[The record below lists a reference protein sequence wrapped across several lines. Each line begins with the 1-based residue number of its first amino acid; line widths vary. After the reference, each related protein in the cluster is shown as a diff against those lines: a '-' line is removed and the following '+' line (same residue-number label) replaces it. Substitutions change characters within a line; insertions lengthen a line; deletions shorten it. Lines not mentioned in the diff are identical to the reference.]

1 MLKKDKSLADLPQI
15 QNKSYI
21 FAHNSQQQFFNKSKR
36 SMEIKLSLGE
46 KILSMVNSGLGILV
60 VLLTNLF
67 KPELF
72 DYALIFAIILI
83 GITIIGLAIKIAT
96 QSKKLH
102 AQEEMIQNLEE
113 NQRIIEQ
120 DLAKKD
126 ERIAL
131 LERLMNVPFFKKW
144 NLLYTFMWR
153 NAISFLNNP
162 VNIFEIHVTRI
173 LVGTG
178 KLKDN
183 NVSYIFSGE
192 SIGRVKS
199 FKFCIAGAGN
209 IPLEKIHFHVIDLT
223 HNQELEYSVLKNT
236 QDSNI
241 KYVEIH
247 FREALLSGDVFNF
260 ELKWQWPKTAFYKSD
275 YFSIPNIYS
284 KGTKRIILDLYPTN
298 DMKLNSVETF
308 KFGLYDSEPQQV
320 DYIYMNKDG
329 FYRSIIDNPEKD
341 ADYITYYE

>member
-1 MLKKDKSLADLPQI
+1 
-15 QNKSYI
+15 
-21 FAHNSQQQFFNKSKR
+21 
-36 SMEIKLSLGE
+36 MEIKLSLGE

-60 VLLTNLF
+60 VVLTNLF

-72 DYALIFAIILI
+72 SYALIFAIILI
-83 GITIIGLAIKIAT
+83 GLTIIGLAVKIAS

-102 AQEEMIQNLEE
+102 AQEEMIQNLED
-113 NQRIIEQ
+113 NQRIIEL
-120 DLAKKD
+120 DLAKKE

-162 VNIFEIHVTRI
+162 VNLFEIHVTRR

-183 NVSYIFSGE
+183 NISYIFSGE
-192 SIGRVKS
+192 SVEKTKS

-209 IPLEKIHFHVIDLT
+209 VPLERIQFHVMDLT
-223 HNQELEYSVLKNT
+223 HHQELEYSILKNS

-247 FREALLSGDVFNF
+247 FREFLLSGDVFHI
-260 ELKWQWPKTAFYKSD
+260 ELNWQWPKTAFAKSD

-284 KGTKRIILDLYPTN
+284 KITKRIVLDLYPTA
-298 DMKLNSVETF
+298 DMRLTSVETY
-308 KFGLYDSEPQQV
+308 KFGIFDSEPQQV
-320 DYIYMNKDG
+320 DHIYINKKG
-329 FYRSIIDNPEKD
+329 FYQSIIDNPEKD